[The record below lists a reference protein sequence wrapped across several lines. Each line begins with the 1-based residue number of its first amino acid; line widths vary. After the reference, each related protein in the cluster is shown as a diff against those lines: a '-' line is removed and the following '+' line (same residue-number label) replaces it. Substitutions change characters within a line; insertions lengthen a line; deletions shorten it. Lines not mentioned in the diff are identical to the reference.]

1 MESPNL
7 PWKSRAAGAL
17 RTSPSPPGRRW
28 YGPDWEPRPSQGKRG
43 GARAPALT
51 RSLPLRR
58 PAPRTKAARARRRRR
73 RGARHLAAAA
83 AAAGQVL
90 WLVLPASV
98 PSTPEKMKPRVTY
111 QQLKTLPHPKDL
123 CPGQAPQDF
132 HCIVA
137 TAFLGTMLVA
147 ALLVHTFLF
156 PFHGSTR
163 GENVRTASYL
173 DDRCSDPC
181 RIVLVESIPEG
192 LAYED
197 NSTISPSTFEA
208 WAKLLADAR
217 STVDIAAFYW
227 TLQNKDTHTQD
238 PSASQGEEILA
249 ELLKLSGRGIATRI
263 AVNPPSSRL
272 PSTDLLALEES
283 GAQIR
288 KVDLPRLTSGIL
300 HTKFWIVDQT
310 HVYLGSANMDWRA
323 LTQVK
328 ELGVAVYNC
337 SCLARDLAKL
347 FKAYWALGLPNAT
360 IPSPWPANFSTP
372 YNKEAPLALQL
383 NGTNAGVYLS
393 SSPPALCAPGRTRD
407 LEAVL
412 SVIDGAQEF
421 VYVAV
426 MSYLPTMEFSHP
438 RRFWPVIDDHLR
450 KVAYER
456 RVRVRL
462 LVGCWKH
469 SKATMF
475 PFLRSLAAMQ
485 DNRTRYSIEV
495 RLFVVPANETQAR
508 IPYARVNHNKYMVSD
523 QVAYIGTSNWS
534 GDYFLH
540 TAGSALVVNQSQV
553 ESGDQPTV
561 RDQLEAVFERDWNSQ
576 YSRELNLLGQSGDL
590 CGGH

>member
-1 MESPNL
+1 MGVEAKRALMKAPPLTCPLMEEDWRCQSMGC
-7 PWKSRAAGAL
+7 KESRA
-17 RTSPSPPGRRW
+17 
-28 YGPDWEPRPSQGKRG
+28 G
-43 GARAPALT
+43 GAFLSLPDRVSFDSLPPSFQLKILHSPEEELGGPAGRAP
-51 RSLPLRR
+51 
-58 PAPRTKAARARRRRR
+58 
-73 RGARHLAAAA
+73 
-83 AAAGQVL
+83 
-90 WLVLPASV
+90 
-98 PSTPEKMKPRVTY
+98 
-111 QQLKTLPHPKDL
+111 
-123 CPGQAPQDF
+123 PQGF
-132 HCIVA
+132 HCVLVMAI
-137 TAFLGTMLVA
+137 LGTLLVA
-147 ALLVHTFLF
+147 ALLIYTFLL
-156 PFHGSTR
+156 PFHGSAQ
-163 GENVRTASYL
+163 GENVTAAPYL
-173 DDRCSDPC
+173 DDLCNDPC

-192 LAYED
+192 LVYED
-197 NSTISPSTFEA
+197 NSTASPSTFEA
-208 WAKLLADAR
+208 WWKLLADAR

-238 PSASQGEEILA
+238 PSASQGEEVLA
-249 ELLKLSGRGIATRI
+249 ELLKLTKRGIATRI

-272 PSTDLLALEES
+272 PSTDLWVLEES

-288 KVDLPRLTSGIL
+288 KVDLPKLTSGVL

-337 SCLARDLAKL
+337 SCLARDLGKL
-347 FKAYWALGLPNAT
+347 FEAYWALGLPNAT

-372 YNKEAPLALQL
+372 YSKDTPLGLKL
-383 NGTNAGVYLS
+383 NGTDAGVYLS
-393 SSPPALCAPGRTRD
+393 SSPPALCATGRTRD

-412 SVIDGAQEF
+412 SVIDGAREF
-421 VYVAV
+421 VYIAV

-495 RLFVVPANETQAR
+495 RLFVVPANETQVK

-553 ESGDQPTV
+553 EAGDQPTV
-561 RDQLEAVFERDWNSQ
+561 RDQLEAVFERDWNSR
-576 YSRELNLLGQSGDL
+576 YSRELSLLGQSDDL